1 MHMVKFPIE
10 WGKVREYATA
20 TGAGRPA
27 YLDNPASVIPPTFL
41 ATVVY
46 WKAIGNTVRSAE
58 VAEACA
64 TAGVPFDITSLLSL
78 EQEYVFHGPPPRA
91 GDTLLT
97 SERLHDVR
105 IKHGRNGPMVIV
117 RFVVS
122 FCGDDDKVR
131 AECWYTSAYVQ
142 KGES

>member
-1 MHMVKFPIE
+1 MHMVKFPVE

-20 TGAGRPA
+20 TGAGRTA
-27 YLDNPASVIPPTFL
+27 YLDDPAASIPPTFL

-46 WKAIGNTVRSAE
+46 WEALGNSLRSPE
-58 VAEACA
+58 VVEACA
-64 TAGVPFDITSLLSL
+64 TAGVPSDITSLLSL
-78 EQEYVFHGPPPRA
+78 EQEYVFQGPPPRA
-91 GDTLLT
+91 GDTLCT

-105 IKHGRNGPMVIV
+105 IKHGRSGPMVIV

-122 FCGDDDKVR
+122 FSGDDGKVR

-142 KGES
+142 KEKS

>member
-1 MHMVKFPIE
+1 MVKFPVE
-10 WGKVREYATA
+10 WGKVREYARA
-20 TGAGRPA
+20 TGAARPA
-27 YLDNPASVIPPTFL
+27 YLDDPMSPIPPTFL

-46 WKAIGNTVRSAE
+46 WVEIGDTVRSPE
-58 VAEACA
+58 VADACA

-91 GDTLLT
+91 GDTLYV

-105 IKHGRNGPMVIV
+105 IKQGRSGPMVIV

-122 FCGDDDKVR
+122 FAGDDDKVR
-131 AECWYTSAYVQ
+131 AECWYTSAYVL
-142 KGES
+142 KEKP

>member
-1 MHMVKFPIE
+1 MVNFPIE
-10 WGKVREYATA
+10 RGKVREYSIA

-27 YLDNPASVIPPTFL
+27 YLDNPKSVIPPTFL

-46 WKAIGNTVRSAE
+46 WAELGNTLRSPE
-58 VAEACA
+58 VAEACS

-91 GDTLLT
+91 GDTLYT

-105 IKHGRNGPMVIV
+105 TKNGRSGPMVIV

-122 FCGDDDKVR
+122 FAGDDDKVR

-142 KGES
+142 RGKS